1 LKDTPQKQWIPWHNG
16 NVIVSAIFFY
26 IPKIAVTTSAELA
39 AVVATTRV
47 DEGVR
52 AVETCLATFDEGAG
66 AGVAPGIDAAILGT
80 IAGALATAGG
90 ATIAEYAVAVQF
102 KLTTKVVVLV
112 KMDWVRFAETVTAGR
127 TGGISVAYSVVV
139 SV

>member
-1 LKDTPQKQWIPWHNG
+1 
-16 NVIVSAIFFY
+16 
-26 IPKIAVTTSAELA
+26 
-39 AVVATTRV
+39 
-47 DEGVR
+47 
-52 AVETCLATFDEGAG
+52 VETCLATFDEGAG